1 MYRMRHRWNRTWLS
15 NFTPDNKE
23 ADTGLRTG
31 ADKCSFYNMHGER
44 FRYMAENRIQGSNAG
59 YSEKQSFSSASFC
72 MLTTSAQVFRSFFLQ
87 KNEDNEKQIYLDKK
101 TFSYK
106 INAV

>member
-1 MYRMRHRWNRTWLS
+1 
-15 NFTPDNKE
+15 
-23 ADTGLRTG
+23 
-31 ADKCSFYNMHGER
+31 
-44 FRYMAENRIQGSNAG
+44 MAENRIQGSNAG

>member
-31 ADKCSFYNMHGER
+31 ADKCSFCNMHGGR

-72 MLTTSAQVFRSFFLQ
+72 MLTTSAQVFRSFFIQ